1 MTKDAVSDEEVRKLM
16 EFDEQKEMLEFQ
28 RFIQKSIINDSRVN
42 DQTIRKYGAYTDS
55 DVQRFLENPR
65 AHERELRHVSRYLE
79 NTSQMYKRIVD
90 YLPSIAIDCP
100 IVVPTKIDQLKKE
113 TVMKQ
118 YNKAVKYLNM
128 LSLPHELVKVRR
140 TCFREDVFY
149 GIEFETEQ
157 SYYIKQLKPDY

>member
-100 IVVPTKIDQLKKE
+100 IVVPTKERDG
-113 TVMKQ
+113 
-118 YNKAVKYLNM
+118 
-128 LSLPHELVKVRR
+128 HEAIQQ
-140 TCFREDVFY
+140 
-149 GIEFETEQ
+149 GG
-157 SYYIKQLKPDY
+157 